1 MKNESLAKMR
11 HSCAHLLAY
20 GVKSLFPKV
29 KIAIGPVIEN
39 GFYYDFDFS
48 SVKSKSINEELF
60 PLIEKKMIELRNK
73 GYQLTQK
80 WLDINQAIKIF
91 KDEPYKLEII
101 NDIKAGKKS
110 DFGKKGKVSIY
121 QSGEFIDLCSGPH
134 VDSFEKIGVFKL
146 LSVAGAYW
154 KGNEKNKMLTRIYG
168 TCFFTKKELN
178 KYLWKIKE
186 AKKRDHRK
194 IGKKLELFEINQN
207 VGPGLIL
214 WLPKGNIIKEEL
226 ENWAKKVE
234 KEWDYQ
240 RVTTPHITKAGLYYT
255 SGHLPY
261 YKDDMYPSMKLD
273 NNEEY
278 FLKPMNCPHHHM
290 IFASKQRSYKD
301 LPLRLAEYGTCYRYE
316 SSGELFG
323 LMRVRGLS
331 QNDSHIYCTLDQAID
346 EFVKVMELHQYYYKT
361 LGIDK
366 YHLELSLRD
375 PKKKDKYHGDDQMWQ
390 LAEKLMRKAVAKID
404 IKMVEEVGSAAFYG
418 PKIDFIIHSSIG
430 REFAISTNQIDLFM
444 GKRFDLKY
452 VDKEGKEQ
460 TPVIIHRAPLG
471 SHERFIGFLIEHYGG
486 NFPVWLSPIQT
497 IIIPISK
504 DFVDYG
510 RDIKKTLELNNFRVE
525 LDDKDETLQNK
536 IRKAQEQKIPHMIII
551 GQKEH
556 KKKLIS
562 LRTRDQKQ
570 YNNLELEKYVF
581 VAKDI
586 ILDKSLELWK

>member
-497 IIIPISK
+497 MIIPISK